1 MAASFPVCRP
11 GNEFRSDFVLEPR
24 VSLGCLYRLT
34 TNQSSLTTSLQS
46 PPDWREILTYFRGSE
61 LQNYFTKILE
71 DDLTVRSSLQDVNFA
86 IM

>member
-1 MAASFPVCRP
+1 MAASFPVCRS
-11 GNEFRSDFVLEPR
+11 GNEFRSDFRVLIQ
-24 VSLGCLYRLT
+24 T
-34 TNQSSLTTSLQS
+34 DHQSIILTTSLQS

-71 DDLTVRSSLQDVNFA
+71 DDLTVRSSLQDVNSA